1 MNGLSTNA
9 LAVTGMGMAT
19 GVGMNGPASCAAIR
33 AAIDNFQETRFM
45 DNMGEWLMGSEVPFA
60 QPWRGR
66 TRLLKMAA
74 SAIRECLD
82 NDEGIVPA
90 STPLLLCMPELPRPG
105 RLVTDDDAFFREL
118 EHELGLSFHPQSRVI
133 SSGHVSVAVALQQAR
148 QLFRE
153 LHVEHVLIAATDS
166 LLVAPTLS
174 HYEKK
179 ERLLTSTNS
188 DGFIPG
194 EAGAALVVEPFRPR
208 QIGQLL
214 CRGLGFAVERAV
226 IDSEEPLRGDGLTEA
241 ITQALHDAGCGESIL
256 QFKIIDASGGQY
268 AFKEATLAFGRLDR
282 TKRTEF
288 DVWHPADCIGE
299 VGAVIGLVMIAV
311 LKSACEKGYSKGSE
325 VLVHVGN
332 DDGRRSSMIFSWQA
346 KGG

>member
-1 MNGLSTNA
+1 MSASTSSA
-9 LAVTGMGMAT
+9 LAITGMGMAT

-33 AAIDNFQETRFM
+33 AGIDNFQETRFM
-45 DNMGEWLMGSEVPFA
+45 DNMGEWLMGSEVPLM
-60 QPWRGR
+60 QPWRGK

-82 NDEGIVPA
+82 NDGGIVPA

-105 RLVTDDDAFFREL
+105 RLVTDDDAFFHEL
-118 EHELGLSFHPQSRVI
+118 EHELGFSFHRQSRAI
-133 SSGHVSVAVALQQAR
+133 ASGHVSVGVALQQAR

-153 LHVEHVLIAATDS
+153 LRVEHVLIAAADS
-166 LLVAPTLS
+166 LLAAPTLS
-174 HYEKK
+174 HYEKN

-188 DGFIPG
+188 DGFIAG
-194 EAGAALVVEPFRPR
+194 EAGAALVVEPFCPR
-208 QIGQLL
+208 RVGQLL
-214 CRGLGFAVERAV
+214 CRGLGFAVEGAV
-226 IDSEEPLRGDGLTEA
+226 IDSDKPLRGDGLTEA
-241 ITQALHDAGCGESIL
+241 IKQALRDAGCGESVL

-311 LKSACEKGYSKGSE
+311 LKSACEKGYSKGSD
-325 VLVHVGN
+325 VLLHVGN
-332 DDGRRSSMIFSWQA
+332 DDGRRSSMIFSWQQQ
-346 KGG
+346 GG